1 MDTNADA
8 RSRAPAHIY
17 SNARENIKAEAPNK
31 SPQRMIYIYMILCA
45 RYKYGSVYF

>member
-1 MDTNADA
+1 MDTNA
-8 RSRAPAHIY
+8 RAHAHIY
-17 SNARENIKAEAPNK
+17 SNAREDIKAEARNK